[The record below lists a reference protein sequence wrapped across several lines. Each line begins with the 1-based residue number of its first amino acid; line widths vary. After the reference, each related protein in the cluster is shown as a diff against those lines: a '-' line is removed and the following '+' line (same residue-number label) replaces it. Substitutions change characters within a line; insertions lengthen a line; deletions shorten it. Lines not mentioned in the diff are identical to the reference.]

1 LGGGGV
7 GGGGGGVVGGGA
19 GGAPRGKV
27 VGMGRAVTDGSL
39 VGIELRSPCVRT
51 SRHSSSISLALLA
64 SLVRQ
69 VATVH
74 DVIVRPGYRR
84 QGVGRRILQLLCRY
98 LDTNLDVIDVGTT
111 CWREETKE
119 FLGKAGFGDDDEQS
133 VAMRLV
139 AMKR

>member
-1 LGGGGV
+1 
-7 GGGGGGVVGGGA
+7 
-19 GGAPRGKV
+19 
-27 VGMGRAVTDGSL
+27 M
-39 VGIELRSPCVRT
+39 RSHVQARPGT
-51 SRHSSSISLALLA
+51 SSISLALLA

-98 LDTNLDVIDVGTT
+98 LDTNMDVIDVGTT

-139 AMKR
+139 VRNGDELHRFGNGK